1 MKDIEH
7 LLADHNFFR
16 GMDQADLA
24 CIAGC
29 AHNETFEPGQTIF
42 REGQPANTF
51 YIIRQG
57 DVALMLRDNSRGPLT
72 IQTLHDGDVLGW
84 SWLFPP
90 YQCRFEARANTVTR
104 VTTFDGAC
112 LRNKCEQTPKMGYEL
127 MKRFAGALVDRF
139 AQTRMQLIDVYGKL
153 ADGS

>member
-7 LLADHNFFR
+7 LLAEHNFFK
-16 GMDQADLA
+16 GMEPADLA
-24 CIAGC
+24 YIASC

-42 REGQPANTF
+42 REGQPANAF

-57 DVALMLRDNSRGPLT
+57 DVALMLRDSSRGALT
-72 IQTLHDGDVLGW
+72 IQTLHEGDVLGW

-90 YQCRFEARANTVTR
+90 YQWRFESRANTLTR
-104 VTTFDGAC
+104 VTTFDGEC

-127 MKRFAGALVDRF
+127 MKRFAGALIERF
-139 AQTRMQLIDVYGKL
+139 MQTRMQLIDVYGKL
-153 ADGS
+153 EDDA